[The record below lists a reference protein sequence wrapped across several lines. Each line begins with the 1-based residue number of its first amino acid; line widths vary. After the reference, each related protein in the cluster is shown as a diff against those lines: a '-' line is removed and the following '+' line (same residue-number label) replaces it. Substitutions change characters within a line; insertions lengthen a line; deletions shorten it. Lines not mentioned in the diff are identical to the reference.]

1 LVELEITTNMRQDYI
16 LEIVE
21 ELGRLLRAIIA
32 MKKSNPSK
40 ALEEIR
46 TAFKGT
52 KFKDKDSFDNMSLN
66 ELAAFV
72 EANNMDYRAL
82 DVITDLLLEEIEIR
96 INTSNTTNLPLLIEK
111 VDWLIAATDAKEKAL
126 KVFSLNRD
134 VQRQRLKEL
143 KESI

>member
-1 LVELEITTNMRQDYI
+1 MRQDYI

-21 ELGRLLRAIIA
+21 ELGRILRTIIS

-46 TAFKGT
+46 NAFKGT
-52 KFKDKDSFDNMSLN
+52 KFKDKDLFDGLSLN

-72 EANNMDYRAL
+72 EENNMDYRAL

-96 INTSNTTNLPLLIEK
+96 LDTNNTANVPTLIEK
-111 VDWLIAATDAKEKAL
+111 ADWLIGCTDRKEKAL
-126 KVFSLNRD
+126 KTFSLNRD

-143 KESI
+143 RERL

>member
-1 LVELEITTNMRQDYI
+1 MRQDYI

-21 ELGRLLRAIIA
+21 ELGRILRTIIT

-46 TAFKGT
+46 VAFRGT
-52 KFKDKDSFDNMSLN
+52 KFKDKDSFDDMTVD

-72 EANNMDYRAL
+72 EENNMDYRAL
-82 DVITDLLLEEIEIR
+82 DVITALLLEEIDIR
-96 INTSNTTNLPLLIEK
+96 LDTGNRANVPMLIAK
-111 VDWLIAATDAKEKAL
+111 ADWLIACTDNKEKAL

-134 VQRQRLKEL
+134 TQRQRLKEL
-143 KESI
+143 KER

>member
-1 LVELEITTNMRQDYI
+1 MRQDYI

-21 ELGRLLRAIIA
+21 ELGRILRTIMS

-46 TAFKGT
+46 AAFKGT
-52 KFKDKDSFDNMSLN
+52 KFKDKDIFDGMSLN

-72 EANNMDYRAL
+72 EENNMDYRAL
-82 DVITDLLLEEIEIR
+82 DVITDLLLEEIDIR
-96 INTSNTTNLPLLIEK
+96 LDTGNNTNVPLLIDK
-111 VDWLIAATDAKEKAL
+111 VDWLIACTDQKEKAL
-126 KVFSLNRD
+126 KVFSFNRD

-143 KESI
+143 KERLST

>member
-1 LVELEITTNMRQDYI
+1 MRQDYI

-21 ELGRLLRAIIA
+21 ELGRILRTIIT

-46 TAFKGT
+46 VAFKGT
-52 KFKDKDSFDNMSLN
+52 KFKDKDIFDGMTID

-72 EANNMDYRAL
+72 EENNMDYRAL
-82 DVITDLLLEEIEIR
+82 DVITDILLEEIDIR
-96 INTSNTTNLPLLIEK
+96 LDTANNANVPMLIEK
-111 VDWLIAATDAKEKAL
+111 VDWLIASTDSKEKAL

-134 VQRQRLKEL
+134 TQRQRLKEF
-143 KESI
+143 KERL

>member
-1 LVELEITTNMRQDYI
+1 MRQDYI

-21 ELGRLLRAIIA
+21 ELGRILRTIIT

-52 KFKDKDSFDNMSLN
+52 KFKDKDFFDGMGLE

-72 EANNMDYRAL
+72 EENNMDYRAL
-82 DVITDLLLEEIEIR
+82 DVITDLLLEEIDIR
-96 INTSNTTNLPLLIEK
+96 LDTANTVNLPTLIEK
-111 VDWLIAATDAKEKAL
+111 VDWLIASTDSKEKAL
-126 KVFSLNRD
+126 KVFSFNRD
-134 VQRQRLKEL
+134 VQRQRLKKL
-143 KESI
+143 KERLAT

>member
-1 LVELEITTNMRQDYI
+1 
-16 LEIVE
+16 
-21 ELGRLLRAIIA
+21 
-32 MKKSNPSK
+32 MKRSNPSK

-46 TAFKGT
+46 VAFRGT
-52 KFKDKDSFDNMSLN
+52 KFKDKDIFDGMTID

-72 EANNMDYRAL
+72 EENNMDYRAL

-96 INTSNTTNLPLLIEK
+96 LDTANSTNVPMLIDK
-111 VDWLIAATDAKEKAL
+111 ADWLIACTDSKEKSL

-143 KESI
+143 KERQR

>member
-1 LVELEITTNMRQDYI
+1 MRQDYI

-21 ELGRLLRAIIA
+21 ELGRILRTIIS

-46 TAFKGT
+46 NAFKGT
-52 KFKDKDSFDNMSLN
+52 KFKDKDLFDGLSLN
-66 ELAAFV
+66 ELVAFV
-72 EANNMDYRAL
+72 EENNMDYRAL

-96 INTSNTTNLPLLIEK
+96 LDINNTANVPMLIEK
-111 VDWLIAATDAKEKAL
+111 ADWLIGCTGRKEKAL
-126 KVFSLNRD
+126 RTFSLNRD

-143 KESI
+143 RERL

>member
-1 LVELEITTNMRQDYI
+1 MRQDYI

-21 ELGRLLRAIIA
+21 ELGRILRTIIN

-46 TAFKGT
+46 VAFRGT
-52 KFKDKDSFDNMSLN
+52 KFKDKNSFDDMTVD

-72 EANNMDYRAL
+72 EQNNMDYRAL
-82 DVITDLLLEEIEIR
+82 DVITDLLLEEIDIR
-96 INTSNTTNLPLLIEK
+96 LDTGNSVNVPMLIAK
-111 VDWLIAATDAKEKAL
+111 TDWLIACTDNKEKAL

-134 VQRQRLKEL
+134 AQRQRLKEL
-143 KESI
+143 KER

>member
-1 LVELEITTNMRQDYI
+1 MRQDYI

-21 ELGRLLRAIIA
+21 ELGRILRAIIT

-46 TAFKGT
+46 VAFKGT
-52 KFKDKDSFDNMSLN
+52 RFKDKDLFDGMTIN

-72 EANNMDYRAL
+72 EENNMDYRAL
-82 DVITDLLLEEIEIR
+82 DVITDLLLEEIDIR
-96 INTSNTTNLPLLIEK
+96 LDTSNNTNVPLLIEK
-111 VDWLIAATDAKEKAL
+111 VDWLIACTDQKEKAL
-126 KVFSLNRD
+126 KVLSLNRD

-143 KESI
+143 KDQLST

>member
-1 LVELEITTNMRQDYI
+1 MRQDYI

-21 ELGRLLRAIIA
+21 ELGRILRTIIN

-46 TAFKGT
+46 IAFRGT
-52 KFKDKDSFDNMSLN
+52 KFKDKNIFDDMTID

-72 EANNMDYRAL
+72 EENNMDYRAL
-82 DVITDLLLEEIEIR
+82 DVITDLLLEEIDIR
-96 INTSNTTNLPLLIEK
+96 LDTANTANLPMLIAK
-111 VDWLIAATDAKEKAL
+111 TDWLIACTDNKEKAL

-134 VQRQRLKEL
+134 AQRQRLKEFKGKL
-143 KESI
+143 

>member
-1 LVELEITTNMRQDYI
+1 MRQDYI

-21 ELGRLLRAIIA
+21 ELGRILRTIIT

-46 TAFKGT
+46 VAFRGT
-52 KFKDKDSFDNMSLN
+52 RFRDKDVFDGMTVD

-72 EANNMDYRAL
+72 EENNMDYRAL

-96 INTSNTTNLPLLIEK
+96 QDTGDSANVTMLIEK
-111 VDWLIAATDAKEKAL
+111 AGWLIACTDSREKAL
-126 KVFSLNRD
+126 KIFSLNRD
-134 VQRQRLKEL
+134 TQRQRLKEL
-143 KESI
+143 KERQ

>member
-1 LVELEITTNMRQDYI
+1 MRQDYI

-21 ELGRLLRAIIA
+21 ELGRILRTIIS

-46 TAFKGT
+46 NAFKGT
-52 KFKDKDSFDNMSLN
+52 KFKDKDLFDGLSLN

-72 EANNMDYRAL
+72 EENNMDYRAL

-96 INTSNTTNLPLLIEK
+96 LDINNTANVPMLIEK
-111 VDWLIAATDAKEKAL
+111 ADWLIGCTDRKEKAL
-126 KVFSLNRD
+126 KTFSLNRD

-143 KESI
+143 RERL

>member
-1 LVELEITTNMRQDYI
+1 MRQDYI

-21 ELGRLLRAIIA
+21 ELGRILRTIIT

-52 KFKDKDSFDNMSLN
+52 KFKDKDFFDGMSPD

-72 EANNMDYRAL
+72 DAQNMDYRAL
-82 DVITDLLLEEIEIR
+82 DVITDLLLEEIDIR
-96 INTSNTTNLPLLIEK
+96 LDTANTASLPTLIEK
-111 VDWLIAATDAKEKAL
+111 ADRLIACTGNKEKAL

-143 KESI
+143 KERLST

>member
-1 LVELEITTNMRQDYI
+1 MRQDYI

-21 ELGRLLRAIIA
+21 ELGRILRTIIT

-46 TAFKGT
+46 VAFRGT
-52 KFKDKDSFDNMSLN
+52 KFKDKNIFDDMTID

-72 EANNMDYRAL
+72 EENNMDYRAL
-82 DVITDLLLEEIEIR
+82 DVITDLLLEEIDIR
-96 INTSNTTNLPLLIEK
+96 LDTRNTANLPMLIAK
-111 VDWLIAATDAKEKAL
+111 VDWLIACTDSKEKAL

-134 VQRQRLKEL
+134 AQRQRLKAF
-143 KESI
+143 KER